1 MSRERCFED
10 ENRIV
15 DAAIALICETGYE
28 HFSTRHL
35 ASRLGISPM
44 TLYNYFSN
52 KEEIV
57 KVTIAAAHE
66 KVLRFLQGQ
75 LAPHFESATE
85 NPLRGYAEMGRVLL
99 AYSKRCPKM
108 YALVFIMNSE
118 IPIDESKLI
127 ELYNYGYR
135 KIEERLMERS
145 VAGELHQRIYLFEI
159 LVSALVRNIHN
170 KNGATDDATFETN
183 LQIAYDTLLKPFE
196 KYIM

>member
-15 DAAIALICETGYE
+15 DAAISLICETGYE

-52 KEEIV
+52 KEEMV

-66 KVLRFLQGQ
+66 KVLRYLQDQ
-75 LAPHFESATE
+75 LKPHFESATE
-85 NPLRGYAEMGRVLL
+85 NPLRAYIEMGRALL
-99 AYSKRCPKM
+99 RYSKECPKM
-108 YALVFIMNSE
+108 YAVVFIMNLQL
-118 IPIDESKLI
+118 PIDESRLI
-127 ELYNYGYR
+127 ELYKYGSK
-135 KIEERLMERS
+135 KIEQRLMERS
-145 VAGELHQRIYLFEI
+145 ILGELHQRIYLFEI
-159 LVSALVRNIHN
+159 LASALVRNIHN
-170 KNGATDDATFETN
+170 KNGPTDDATFETN
-183 LQIAYDTLLKPFE
+183 LRIAYETLLKPFE

>member
-10 ENRIV
+10 EHKII

-57 KVTIAAAHE
+57 KVTITAAHE
-66 KVLRFLQGQ
+66 KVMRFIQEQLR
-75 LAPHFESATE
+75 PHFESTTE
-85 NPLRGYAEMGRVLL
+85 NPLRGYIEMGRVLL
-99 AYSKRCPKM
+99 GYSKRCPKM
-108 YALVFIMNSE
+108 YTLVFVMNASL
-118 IPIDESKLI
+118 PMDEAKLT
-127 ELYNYGYR
+127 ELYNFGYR
-135 KIEERLMERS
+135 KIEGRLKEPS
-145 VAGELHQRIYLFEI
+145 VAEELHQHIYLYEI

-170 KNGATDDATFETN
+170 KNNPNAEAAFEAN
-183 LQIAYDTLLKPFE
+183 LLIAYERLLKPFE
-196 KYIM
+196 AYIM